1 MIYTPFIKKLFS
13 KTFSIFLLVVFVI
26 GFLIFMRTP
35 NFFYDHTIAVLSDFL
50 ITTFKT
56 NGSATKIDSGLHSL
70 SKIILILSIALLCY
84 LYFWKSLINELDK
97 HTDVIES
104 RTYFDT
110 RLQKQDWFI
119 MAALTL
125 AAALLRVFPLSQSLW
140 QDEIGVYKT
149 FMEPGILAT
158 IYPKSSM
165 GSHPLMQILV
175 TLFTNV
181 VGVNEITLRLPVFMF
196 AVATI
201 PLLYF
206 VSIKISG
213 QRIVA
218 VVAAV
223 FMTINSYHIYYSFQM
238 RGYALLIFFCILSV
252 YLFIRLLYSFNK
264 QIRLLYILTSIML
277 VYTHMW
283 ALYLVIAQQIVLVVF
298 LLYQLRKR
306 DSQNFF
312 PTANVAKYLESFILI
327 MVLIFIVYLPQ
338 LPVILM
344 NVLSESNSSMSPV
357 QYFKLVISTSH
368 NIIAY
373 TDYPILT
380 RSYALLIAFVF
391 LFMIKKNIAYLFVFY
406 TSLVVF
412 LITALAFNA
421 TGFFPRYLVCNMP
434 LFVIINAAVITE
446 LWQSSKI
453 SYKLL
458 SVSIAISFFILSLS
472 SYPNTYRIIQNYKDA
487 VEFVKNQEHNEDIT
501 IVANSLGK
509 IEIQYYNP
517 KIIPLYSKQQLDSL
531 IRLNK
536 KVYAI
541 TTYERFVD
549 RSIFLNDKVT
559 QKEIQSKFKLLKTF
573 EGEEPV
579 HVWYFQQ

>member
-1 MIYTPFIKKLFS
+1 MNNTPLLKILFS
-13 KTFSIFLLVVFVI
+13 RPFSIFLLLILITGLLAFVRI
-26 GFLIFMRTP
+26 P
-35 NFFYDHTIAVLSDFL
+35 NSLYNYIISILSDFL

-56 NGSATKIDSGLHSL
+56 NGSVTKIDNGLHSL
-70 SKIILILSIALLCY
+70 SKIILTLSIALLCY
-84 LYFWKSLINELDK
+84 IYFWKSLINELYK
-97 HTDVIES
+97 HSDVIES
-104 RTYFDT
+104 RTYFNT
-110 RLQKQDWFI
+110 GLQKQDWFI

-165 GSHPLMQILV
+165 GSHPLMQIIV

-181 VGVNEITLRLPVFMF
+181 VGVNEITLRLPVFIF
-196 AVATI
+196 AVSTI

-206 VSIKISG
+206 VCIKISG
-213 QRIVA
+213 QRMVA
-218 VVAAV
+218 VVAGLL
-223 FMTINSYHIYYSFQM
+223 MTINSYHIYYSFQM
-238 RGYALLIFFCILSV
+238 RGYALLVFFGILSV
-252 YLFIRLLYSFNK
+252 YFLIRLLHSFNK
-264 QIRLLYILTSIML
+264 QIRLLYIFTNIML

-283 ALYLVIAQQIVLVVF
+283 ALYFVIAQQIVLVVC

-306 DSQNFF
+306 DSRNFF
-312 PTANVAKYLESFILI
+312 PTNNVAKYLESFFII

-338 LPVILM
+338 LPVILL
-344 NVLSESNSSMSPV
+344 NVLNESSSSISPV
-357 QYFKLVISTSH
+357 QYFNLVLSTSH
-368 NIIAY
+368 NIVAY

-380 RSYALLIAFVF
+380 RTYAILIALIF
-391 LFMIKKNIAYLFVFY
+391 LFTVKKNIAYLFVFY

-412 LITALAFNA
+412 FITALAFNT

-446 LWQSSKI
+446 LWQSAKI
-453 SYKLL
+453 SYKFL
-458 SVSIAISFFILSLS
+458 SGSIAISFFMLTLT

-487 VEFVKNQEHNEDIT
+487 VEFVKTQEHNHDIT

-517 KIIPLYSKQQLDSL
+517 KIIPLYSKQQLDSIIL
-531 IRLNK
+531 LNK

-549 RSIFLNDKVT
+549 RSIFLNDKFT
-559 QKEIQSKFKLLKTF
+559 QQEIQSKFKLLKTF

-579 HVWYFQQ
+579 HVWYFQH